1 MDVPPGC
8 VHGPSHVRVVM
19 PVALQDHVEVPGQV
33 PVLDPQVEGGVG
45 LLHRAEELRGED
57 LGVEERGEAHPVIRP
72 QPLASPELR
81 LPSLHPGNR
90 FEIRSFLKYLILVF
104 SLLN

>member
-1 MDVPPGC
+1 MNIPPRR
-8 VHGPSHVRVVM
+8 VHGPGHICVVM

-33 PVLDPQVEGGVG
+33 PVLDPQVEGGVC

-57 LGVEERGEAHPVIRP
+57 LRVEERGEAHPVIRP

-81 LPSLHPGNR
+81 LPALHPGNKDW
-90 FEIRSFLKYLILVF
+90 S
-104 SLLN
+104 